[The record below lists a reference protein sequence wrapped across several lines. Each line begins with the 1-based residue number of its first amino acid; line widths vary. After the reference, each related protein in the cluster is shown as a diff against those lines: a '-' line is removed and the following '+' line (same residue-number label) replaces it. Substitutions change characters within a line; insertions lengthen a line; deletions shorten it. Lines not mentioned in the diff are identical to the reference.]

1 MTGAAFGHSLGPPE
15 AGPVRGSPVAAVQ
28 REASMSASGRSR
40 GQEVL
45 RVVGVR
51 KSFGQVQALDGV
63 DMSVDSGEVVALVGD
78 NGAGK
83 STLVKVISGVVPLD
97 KGELYMHGARVVVHS
112 PNDAVKLGIFTIHQ
126 DLGLADNLGTV
137 ENLFL
142 GRALYRAIGP
152 LRWVDFRAMRERTRA
167 VLSELGIGN
176 ISDINL
182 PVSQLSGG
190 QRQTVAVA
198 RTTLNNCSVLL
209 LDEPTA
215 SLGLREARHVME
227 LVIRLR
233 QQGVGLLLISHNIR
247 QVFEV
252 ADRIVV
258 LRLGRVATV
267 FHRTETTPDGVV
279 KAIMGRQ

>member
-1 MTGAAFGHSLGPPE
+1 MTAVERGAPMLAPE
-15 AGPVRGSPVAAVQ
+15 L
-28 REASMSASGRSR
+28 SR

-45 RVVGVR
+45 RVSGVR

-63 DMSVDSGEVVALVGD
+63 DLSVNHSEVVALVGD

-83 STLVKVISGVVPLD
+83 STFVKIVSGVISLD
-97 KGELYMHGARVVVHS
+97 EGELYMHGARIVVHS
-112 PNDAVKLGIFTIHQ
+112 PSDAARLGIRTIHQ

-142 GRALYRAIGP
+142 GRELYRGMGP
-152 LRWVDFRAMRERTRA
+152 VRWVDFGAMGERTRA
-167 VLSELGIGN
+167 VLSDLGIGN

-198 RTTLNNCSVLL
+198 RATLDNCNILL

-215 SLGLREARHVME
+215 SLGLREARHV
-227 LVIRLR
+227 LDLILGLK
-233 QQGVGLLLISHNIR
+233 QQGAGVLLISHNIR

-258 LRLGRVATV
+258 LRLGRVAGV
-267 FHRTETTPDGVV
+267 FDRSETTPEAVV